1 MGRAIRERQLALQFF
16 DSSLQAFLG
25 FLVVDIIIHEFVE
38 HLFGVLSLAYT
49 HISYS
54 KVHASRQFELGILH
68 RSLVIILAPF
78 RKSCLNLLLAHLCHL
93 LIGASIVEGKERAS
107 ATFFQSIREKG
118 VFRRIARL
126 INEMD
131 TKRDDYS
138 RCNGGNNHHDALV
151 EG

>member
-1 MGRAIRERQLALQFF
+1 MGRVIRERQPALHFF
-16 DSSLQAFLG
+16 YCSQPAFLG
-25 FLVVDIIIHEFVE
+25 FLVVEIIIHEFVE
-38 HLFGVLSLAYT
+38 HLFGILSLAYT

-54 KVHASRQFELGILH
+54 KVHASRQFELGIFH
-68 RSLVIILAPF
+68 RSIVIILSPF
-78 RKSCLNLLLAHLCHL
+78 RKSCLNLLLAHLCYVL
-93 LIGASIVEGKERAS
+93 MGAGKFDGKESIS
-107 ATFFQSIREKG
+107 ATFFQNIREKG
-118 VFRRIARL
+118 IFWRIARL